1 MNYINRYFC
10 KALLLL
16 ILCSFIAGGMAGC
29 TFKTVR
35 PEFVTAPPQKYSIAA
50 VGNIVM
56 EDKLWDYLI
65 PHFRRGLVNGLLEQ
79 KAFEKVL
86 DSVSES
92 LPESAILLSGK
103 IYEVN
108 KGSTA
113 LRWIVGFGAGKAKVR
128 GVFEISGYDG
138 KTLIRFETGQSY
150 AGGAG
155 IGGANY
161 VDIEDLMQ
169 RLGKTV
175 ASQTV
180 RWSRGEK
187 VNE

>member
-1 MNYINRYFC
+1 MNYINRYFR

-16 ILCSFIAGGMAGC
+16 ILCSIIAGGMAGC
-29 TFKTVR
+29 TFKTVK

-50 VGNIVM
+50 VGDIVM

-65 PHFRRGLVNGLLEQ
+65 PYFRRGLVNGLLEQ

-86 DSVSES
+86 DSAPES

-113 LRWIVGFGAGKAKVR
+113 LRWIVGFGAGRAKVR
-128 GVFEISGYDG
+128 GVFEICGCDG
-138 KTLIRFETGQSY
+138 KKLVKFEAQESY

-161 VDIEDLMQ
+161 LDIEDLTQ
-169 RLGKTV
+169 RLGKTI
-175 ASQTV
+175 AIRTV
-180 RWSRGEK
+180 LWSRGEK
-187 VNE
+187 IEE